1 MVKSRLVPSLVTG
14 LLMSAALSLPARADV
29 VYDLSFVG
37 GGTGVL
43 DLNLASTAAADNLSS
58 LGPYFVSLTLTN
70 VGGTGFSVTL
80 NSANS
85 SNYQFET
92 GAQGQIYN
100 LSVIENTPSSGVE
113 YITVYNQS
121 YDIYAAPS
129 TYVASGNYSFASGP
143 TLAPAVPEPATWA
156 MMILG
161 FCGLGFMAYRRR
173 TNGYALATA

>member
-29 VYDLSFVG
+29 VYDLSIVG

-100 LSVIENTPSSGVE
+100 LSVIETRR
-113 YITVYNQS
+113 
-121 YDIYAAPS
+121 
-129 TYVASGNYSFASGP
+129 
-143 TLAPAVPEPATWA
+143 PAVWNTLRSIIRVTIYIPRLVLMWRLETTVLRVDRP
-156 MMILG
+156 LLPQSRSPLPG
-161 FCGLGFMAYRRR
+161 P
-173 TNGYALATA
+173 